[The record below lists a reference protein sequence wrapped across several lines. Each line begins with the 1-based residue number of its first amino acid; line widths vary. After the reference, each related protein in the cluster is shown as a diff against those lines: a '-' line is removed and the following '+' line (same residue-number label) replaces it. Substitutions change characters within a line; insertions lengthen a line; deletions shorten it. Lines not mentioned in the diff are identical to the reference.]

1 MPWHDKINADSKEAT
16 VKRSEA
22 NNAKSSGVIAQSKP
36 QESKQG
42 QNNNFGKRD
51 VDRDDLMN
59 VKRSDKNENLP

>member
-42 QNNNFGKRD
+42 
-51 VDRDDLMN
+51 
-59 VKRSDKNENLP
+59 